1 MSKTMGRNNI
11 WGHLAI
17 AMVLILIAAF
27 AGQLNKWRK
36 QWKPAPQ
43 SPAWS
48 QQDSSDDSAE
58 ESDGSDQQDGAKT
71 EILVRFRSGVTRDA
85 IDSIAK
91 RLNDQI
97 EDRIESV
104 EGLDVIEDEDGKDAD
119 SVLAQ
124 YRALPEVEY
133 AEANSE
139 ITLDHDD
146 GGHKHVHADDEMF
159 FKQWGLFNSG
169 QDGGKEGADISAM
182 RAWAV
187 TKGSDKVV
195 VAVLDS
201 GVDYS
206 HPDLASNIWVRP
218 ANVKAYEDE
227 DLTSGAVDD
236 VHGFNLVDDK
246 GDPMDDNGH
255 GTHCAGIIGA
265 EGGNGLGIA
274 GVNWNVKI
282 MPLKFMDA
290 DGSGTTKDAI
300 EAINYVID
308 RKRAGVNVRI
318 ISASWGSTVKSR
330 ALEDVIRKAYDEGI
344 LFVAA
349 AGNSSSDNDRSPHY
363 PSSYDL
369 GNVVSVAA
377 VNRNDQLSSFSNFGA
392 KSVHVAAPG
401 EEILSTWLEHDFRE
415 LRGTSM
421 AAPFVSGVAALILA
435 ENPTMSV
442 DDLRAKLLKSF
453 DKLPSLNGKVSSG
466 GRINA
471 AKAVGAD

>member
-1 MSKTMGRNNI
+1 MNRNNI
-11 WGHLAI
+11 WIHLTI
-17 AMVLILIAAF
+17 ALALILMAAF
-27 AGQLNKWRK
+27 AGGVRK
-36 QWKPAPQ
+36 LYRDSKRA
-43 SPAWS
+43 SALASHS
-48 QQDSSDDSAE
+48 QRDYEREPDRESVAE
-58 ESDGSDQQDGAKT
+58 ENAEKA
-71 EILVRFRSGVTRDA
+71 EVLVRFRSGVTADA
-85 IDSIAK
+85 IERIVQ
-91 RLNDQI
+91 RLNDEV

-104 EGLDVIEDEDGKDAD
+104 DGLDIIEDEDGKDTE
-119 SVLAQ
+119 SVVAQ

-139 ITLDHDD
+139 ITLDHED
-146 GGHKHVHADDEMF
+146 GGRKHVHADDELF
-159 FKQWGLFNSG
+159 FRQWGLFNSG
-169 QDGGKEGADISAM
+169 QNSGKAGADISAM

-206 HPDLASNIWVRP
+206 HPDLVKNIWTRP
-218 ANVKAYEDE
+218 QIIKAYQDD
-227 DLTSGAVDD
+227 DLTSEGPVDD
-236 VHGFNLVDDK
+236 VHGFNVVDDN

-330 ALEDVIRKAYDEGI
+330 ALEDVIHKAYDEGI

-349 AGNSSSDNDRSPHY
+349 AGNASSDNDRAPHY
-363 PSSYDL
+363 PASYNI

-377 VNRNDQLSSFSNFGA
+377 LNRKDELASFSNYGST
-392 KSVHVAAPG
+392 SVHVAAPG
-401 EEILSTWLEHDFRE
+401 EEILSTWLEHGFE
-415 LRGTSM
+415 EKKGTSM
-421 AAPFVSGVAALILA
+421 ATPFVAGVAALILSQ
-435 ENPTMSV
+435 NPKMSV
-442 DDLRAKLLKSF
+442 DDLRARLLQSV
-453 DKLPSLNGKVSSG
+453 DKLPSLNGKVSTG

-471 AKAVGAD
+471 AKAVSAE